1 MNRGQKPNSAQV
13 FDITGG
19 KSKIGAS
26 TETEPV
32 PGGEVVMPSHV
43 KGVAAKIWKEKAPDL
58 IAKNALTA
66 WDVDLFAK
74 YCILEARFRKKPEE
88 FTGNLL
94 TEQRRIAECF
104 GMSGAQSR
112 ARIKTKPVQSASPA
126 AKYFENRTS

>member
-32 PGGEVVMPSHV
+32 PSGDVVMPPHV

-58 IAKNALTA
+58 IAKNALTS

-74 YCILEARFRKKPEE
+74 YCIFEARFRKKPEE
-88 FTGNLL
+88 FTGNML
-94 TEQRRIAECF
+94 TELRRIAECF

-112 ARIKTKPVQSASPA
+112 ARIKTRAGKSEDPA
-126 AKYFENRTS
+126 EKYFGT